1 MTAVIFEVIQS
12 GPNKF
17 VDEGQGKATRASVC
31 PLKYAAHV
39 LITKLQDFCCKKK
52 KKDTKKRC
60 KH

>member
-1 MTAVIFEVIQS
+1 MTPVIFEVIKS

-39 LITKLQDFCCKKK
+39 LITKLQDFCWKKK
-52 KKDTKKRC
+52 RHKKKQM
-60 KH
+60 